1 MNNKNDFKDD
11 VWCGIKREHQTLKK
25 DKIKKSVFKKDN
37 YNTINRLLI
46 IINNFIKLLL
56 LINLLVISS
65 KFL

>member
-11 VWCGIKREHQTLKK
+11 VLCGIKKPHQQHQQ
-25 DKIKKSVFKKDN
+25 IKKEIKKTNDN
-37 YNTINRLLI
+37 YNTINKLLI
-46 IINNFIKLLL
+46 IVNNFIKLLL

>member
-11 VWCGIKREHQTLKK
+11 VWCGIKRERQE
-25 DKIKKSVFKKDN
+25 KIKKVKLKKDN
-37 YNTINRLLI
+37 YNTINRMLI
-46 IINNFIKLLL
+46 IINNFIRLLL

>member
-1 MNNKNDFKDD
+1 MVNNNFDD
-11 VWCGIKREHQTLKK
+11 TIWQGIKKPCQVSKTRDKK
-25 DKIKKSVFKKDN
+25 EIKKTSDN
-37 YNTINRLLI
+37 YRTVNKLLI

>member
-11 VWCGIKREHQTLKK
+11 VWCGIKRPRQEKNKK
-25 DKIKKSVFKKDN
+25 DSIKKDN

>member
-11 VWCGIKREHQTLKK
+11 VWCGIKRPHQE
-25 DKIKKSVFKKDN
+25 KIKKVVLKKDN

>member
-11 VWCGIKREHQTLKK
+11 VWCGIQKPRQE
-25 DKIKKSVFKKDN
+25 KIKKVKIKTDN